1 MITDDMRLRMLEG
14 ARTLMR
20 KSFEMIDDF
29 DLEVQTFNA
38 AQLLERAAVRDDCE
52 CKPGYPVCPSCI
64 EMADILYGK
73 TIPF

>member
-1 MITDDMRLRMLEG
+1 MNDEMKLRLLEG

-38 AQLLERAAVRDDCE
+38 AQLLERAAVRDDCD
-52 CKPGYPVCPSCI
+52 CKPGYPVCSACI
-64 EMADILYGK
+64 ELARVIYGDE
-73 TIPF
+73 IPF

>member
-1 MITDDMRLRMLEG
+1 MLEG

-52 CKPGYPVCPSCI
+52 CKPGLPVCPACC
-64 EMADILYGK
+64 ELARVLYGDE
-73 TIPF
+73 IPF